1 MGFKDFPG
9 YRPTTSVLRTVDEP
23 KLKKKFNW
31 DRLLFMILLVL
42 LAFYGIQ
49 KVYKKVAQIRV
60 NGQVILDKMSV
71 NFTDPIRIKKML
83 VNEGDDVAAGDSLFS
98 YVVEN
103 NKEDPYLKTY
113 NQYDGNSNWFLREKL
128 TVKRQI
134 ELKKSER
141 EGIRTLISLKQQE
154 LEDLKKRVYLGTEL
168 SHKLE
173 PLKEDIQEYENQID
187 GLNSEIGV
195 LNSYY
200 ATLNAQEKLAFSEEN
215 FRIEKEINARLQF
228 NKLILYYTTPIPGLI
243 GQIEKMENEVCY
255 TSESVMTIHRAGV
268 IKVKA
273 YFSPEHASS
282 IAIGD
287 GVTLRFEDGTESEGI
302 IQNFYISTYPLP
314 PEFQKRYEPTTR
326 SIVADVAPKTDEDVK
341 SWIGYYKMS
350 VQVIKPR
357 YRLFD

>member
-9 YRPTTSVLRTVDEP
+9 YRQQTSILRTVDEP

-31 DRLLFMILLVL
+31 DRLFFFVLLVFL
-42 LAFYGIQ
+42 LFYSGQ
-49 KVYKKVAQIRV
+49 KMYKKVAQIRV

-83 VNEGDDVAAGDSLFS
+83 VNEGDEVSAGDSLFS

-103 NKEDPYLKTY
+103 NKEDPYIKTY
-113 NQYDGNSNWFLREKL
+113 NRYDGNSNWFLREKL
-128 TVKRQI
+128 NVKRQI

-141 EGIRTLISLKQQE
+141 EGVRTLIALKKQE

-168 SHKLE
+168 SHKLD
-173 PLKEDIQEYENQID
+173 PVKMDIKKMENDID
-187 GLNSEIGV
+187 AMNSEIGV
-195 LNSYY
+195 LNEYY
-200 ATLNAQEKLAFSEEN
+200 STLKSQEVLALNEEN
-215 FRIEKEINARLQF
+215 LRIEAEILARQQF

-243 GQIEKMENEVCY
+243 GQIEKQENEVCY
-255 TSESVMTIHRAGV
+255 TSESVMTIHRSGM

-273 YFSPEHASS
+273 YFSPENAND
-282 IAIGD
+282 IAVGD
-287 GVTLRFEDGTESEGI
+287 EVTLRFEDGTESEGI

-326 SIVADVAPKTDEDVK
+326 SIVADVVPKNGEDTQH
-341 SWIGYYKMS
+341 WLGYYKMG
-350 VQVIKPR
+350 VQVIKSR
-357 YRLFD
+357 FKFF